1 MLDYG
6 KYCGDLSTV
15 DCEQGSFFEGTSDVH
30 GKRLVGASQDG
41 ALRDQDVLE
50 HSRGPPEILIG
61 LKTQRT

>member
-6 KYCGDLSTV
+6 KYCGDLNTV

-41 ALRDQDVLE
+41 ALRDQDRMFSSIPAGRRRFL
-50 HSRGPPEILIG
+50 SG
-61 LKTQRT
+61 